1 MVRSERFA
9 VVAVTTGW
17 GRDRLAVLAQAV
29 DVQDDRLADEAFHLV
44 DRAGRDADTRQFG
57 RVGSVTGHAP
67 LDDHRVT
74 GHVIIPSDP
83 PANGVGEREDG
94 HDTPV
99 DSMPVLA
106 GTAEGI
112 VDDRRPL
119 AGITVLVPRA
129 REQAGAFSLL
139 LRQRGAE
146 PLEVPT
152 IAIRPLRSTSELD
165 LAVGRLVGGA
175 YDWLVLTSVN
185 GVAALRGRMEALG
198 HRAAALAGTRVAA
211 IGPATEAALRE
222 WGVPPSLV
230 PPVATTAALG
240 EAFPAGSGEVLLA
253 RADIA
258 SPELGSILRGKGYRA
273 HDVAAYRT
281 VPLDRLEEGAARR
294 GPGRR
299 DRPGHRRGGQ
309 GRRDAGRRHGQR
321 AHHARP
327 GCRHRAG
334 DRRLTP
340 APPERRTRRE
350 RRPPPAQVP
359 APARAAAAALR
370 PVSLVPACP
379 AWQVNRTTIPSA
391 VLATAWTLPDPS
403 RTTASQS

>member
-44 DRAGRDADTRQFG
+44 DRAGRNADTRQFG

-198 HRAAALAGTRVAA
+198 HGASPRTWCPRSRPRWRSARRSRLARVRCCWPGRTSPARSSARSCGARATARTTWPPTGRCRWTAWRRAPAGA
-211 IGPATEAALRE
+211 
-222 WGVPPSLV
+222 W
-230 PPVATTAALG
+230 TAARWTG
-240 EAFPAGSGEVLLA
+240 WRSRPRPRSRGSRAPMAGRRPAGSG
-253 RADIA
+253 
-258 SPELGSILRGKGYRA
+258 SP
-273 HDVAAYRT
+273 
-281 VPLDRLEEGAARR
+281 
-294 GPGRR
+294 
-299 DRPGHRRGGQ
+299 
-309 GRRDAGRRHGQR
+309 
-321 AHHARP
+321 
-327 GCRHRAG
+327 
-334 DRRLTP
+334 
-340 APPERRTRRE
+340 
-350 RRPPPAQVP
+350 
-359 APARAAAAALR
+359 
-370 PVSLVPACP
+370 
-379 AWQVNRTTIPSA
+379 
-391 VLATAWTLPDPS
+391 
-403 RTTASQS
+403 